1 MGAILGVTSLIQSA
15 LGIIATFK
23 GNAEVAKVTGY
34 VQDAVSVVSALTPL
48 VTQFA
53 NGTEVTPEDVRVA
66 LAGKDDAL
74 KAFDDM
80 IAQKEREAGG
90 AT

>member
-1 MGAILGVTSLIQSA
+1 MGSILGITSLIQSA
-15 LGIIATFK
+15 LGIIATFN
-23 GNAEVAKVTGY
+23 GSAQVAKVTGY
-34 VQDAVSVVSALTPL
+34 VQDAVGVVNALTPL

-53 NGTEVTPEDVRVA
+53 NGTEITPDDVRAA

-80 IAQKEREAGG
+80 IAQKEREAG
-90 AT
+90 A